1 MKQLELKLQ
10 VKGEM
15 TDLKK
20 SVPTLKEMIEER
32 KNKPKGLE
40 NLSTKMINDLLRLYA
55 TGWKSL

>member
-1 MKQLELKLQ
+1 MRQLELKLQ

-15 TDLKK
+15 TDLRK

-40 NLSTKMINDLLRLYA
+40 NLSTKMINDLLRLHA
-55 TGWKSL
+55 TGF

>member
-40 NLSTKMINDLLRLYA
+40 NLSTKMINDLLRLHA
-55 TGWKSL
+55 TGWKS

>member
-15 TDLKK
+15 TDFKK
-20 SVPTLKEMIEER
+20 TVPTLEEMIEER

-40 NLSTKMINDLLRLYA
+40 DLSTKMINDLLRLHA
-55 TGWKSL
+55 TGWKS

>member
-40 NLSTKMINDLLRLYA
+40 NLSTKMINDLLRLHA

>member
-1 MKQLELKLQ
+1 MRQLELKLQ

-15 TDLKK
+15 TDLRK

-40 NLSTKMINDLLRLYA
+40 NLSTKMINDLLRLHA
-55 TGWKSL
+55 TGWKS

>member
-1 MKQLELKLQ
+1 MKQLELNLQ

-40 NLSTKMINDLLRLYA
+40 NLSTKMINDLLRLHA
-55 TGWKSL
+55 TGWKS

>member
-1 MKQLELKLQ
+1 MKQLELKLK

-40 NLSTKMINDLLRLYA
+40 DLSWDMINQLRYLHR
-55 TGWKSL
+55 GRI

>member
-15 TDLKK
+15 TDFKK
-20 SVPTLKEMIEER
+20 TVPTLKEMIEER

-40 NLSTKMINDLLRLYA
+40 DLSTKMINDLLRLHA
-55 TGWKSL
+55 TGWKS

>member
-1 MKQLELKLQ
+1 MRQGELKLQ

-15 TDLKK
+15 TDLRK

-40 NLSTKMINDLLRLYA
+40 NLSTKMINDLLRLHA
-55 TGWKSL
+55 TGWKS

>member
-20 SVPTLKEMIEER
+20 SVLTLKEMIENR
-32 KNKPKGLE
+32 KTKPKGLE
-40 NLSTKMINDLLRLYA
+40 NLSNKMIEELKWLHR
-55 TGWKSL
+55 GRI